1 MNPIIMVDRGQ
12 CHFVQKVR
20 NIQALGVH
28 LAIVVDNKDEF
39 SENLI
44 MADDGSGWS
53 VNIPSFFIRKHDGDI
68 IKKQID
74 NEKKVYVKAE
84 LEISNPDNRVE
95 YDLWYSSFLDID
107 YWRIYDM
114 MLF

>member
-1 MNPIIMVDRGQ
+1 
-12 CHFVQKVR
+12 
-20 NIQALGVH
+20 
-28 LAIVVDNKDEF
+28 
-39 SENLI
+39 

-53 VNIPSFFIRKHDGDI
+53 INIPSFFIRNKDGNK
-68 IKKQID
+68 IKSSID
-74 NEKKVYVKAE
+74 DGKNVYIKAE

-107 YWRIYDM
+107 YWRIYDI